1 MLDRRGMTLIE
12 MLVALVIF
20 SIILGGSLGMLSS
33 QSRALDKNAADMGML
48 QNLSFGGDLLGQE
61 FRLSGSNVPFKQ
73 PMVLYAGPSTF
84 IFNADYASNTDSL
97 FAVFYNPGMP
107 TTQVSALLPAQRF
120 ALPGTS
126 PVFMYP
132 DSTYFAAG
140 SNALTSPAETINWRF
155 ALDTSTADATDYALF
170 RQVNDQAAEVVIR
183 NVIPTP
189 GRNFFRYHYKR
200 IPASGS
206 TSSSLDTVP
215 SAWMPVR
222 HTWAIHG
229 AAADTGA
236 SARADSLG
244 AVEVAFTVTNG
255 LTGAAQR
262 TRAITFMA
270 SLPNIGT
277 KKITT
282 CGGAPVLGVT
292 PAAAWAVD
300 STATP
305 WDSSIVLTWA
315 QAMDESSGERDVQ
328 SYVIWRRDQGAA
340 TWPEPIAT
348 VAAGAATPSWE
359 DETAV
364 PGAPGYQYML
374 AAQDCTPLLSGTA
387 TVTAPLVP

>member
-1 MLDRRGMTLIE
+1 MRDRRGMTLIE

-33 QSRALDKNAADMGML
+33 QSKMLDKSAIDMGML
-48 QNLSFGGDLLGQE
+48 QNLSFGGDLLSQE

-73 PMVLYAGPSTF
+73 PMVLYAGPNTF

-107 TTQVSALLPAQRF
+107 SGQVTALLPAQRF

-126 PVFMYP
+126 PAFMYP
-132 DSTYFAAG
+132 DSTYLAAG
-140 SNALTSPAETINWRF
+140 SFTLTSPAETIIWMF
-155 ALDTSTADATDYALF
+155 QLDTSSTDPNDYFLL
-170 RQVNDQAAEVVIR
+170 RQVNNAAPEVVIR
-183 NVIPTP
+183 NVIRTP
-189 GRNFFRYHYKR
+189 GRNFFRYYYKR
-200 IPASGS
+200 IPASGA
-206 TSSSLDTVP
+206 TSASLDTVP

-229 AAADTGA
+229 AAADTGV
-236 SARADSLG
+236 SSRADSLG

-255 LTGAAQR
+255 QTGTAQR

-282 CGGAPVLGVT
+282 CGSAPVLGTVPVAT
-292 PAAAWAVD
+292 WVVD
-300 STATP
+300 SAVAP
-305 WDSSIVLTWA
+305 WDSTIMVSWNRAL
-315 QAMDESSGERDVQ
+315 DETGGETDVQ
-328 SYVIWRRDQGAA
+328 SYVIWRRDQGST

-348 VAAGAATPSWE
+348 VAAGSPTPQWE
-359 DETAV
+359 DETVIA
-364 PGAPGYQYML
+364 GAPGYQYML
-374 AAQDCTPLLSGTA
+374 AAQDCTPMLSGTA
-387 TVTAPLVP
+387 TVNAPLTP

>member
-300 STATP
+300 SAATP

>member
-1 MLDRRGMTLIE
+1 MRDRRGMTLIE

-33 QSRALDKNAADMGML
+33 QSKMLDKSAIDMGML
-48 QNLSFGGDLLGQE
+48 QNLSFGGDLLSQE

-73 PMVLYAGPSTF
+73 PMVLYAGPNTF

-107 TTQVSALLPAQRF
+107 SGQVTALLPSQRF

-126 PVFMYP
+126 PAFMYP
-132 DSTYFAAG
+132 DSTYYAAG
-140 SNALTSPAETINWRF
+140 SFTLTSPAETVIWMF
-155 ALDTSTADATDYALF
+155 QLDTSSTDPNDYYLL
-170 RQVNDQAAEVVIR
+170 RQVNNAAPEVVIR
-183 NVIPTP
+183 NVIRTT

-200 IPASGS
+200 IPASGA
-206 TSSSLDTVP
+206 TSASLDTVP

-229 AAADTGA
+229 AAADTGV
-236 SARADSLG
+236 SSRADSLG

-255 LTGAAQR
+255 QTGTAQR

-282 CGGAPVLGVT
+282 CGSAPVLGTVPVT
-292 PAAAWAVD
+292 TWVVD
-300 STATP
+300 SAVAP
-305 WDSSIVLTWA
+305 WDSTIMVRWNRAL
-315 QAMDESSGERDVQ
+315 DETGGETDVQ
-328 SYVIWRRDQGAA
+328 SYVIWRRDQGST

-348 VAAGAATPSWE
+348 VAAGSPTPQWE
-359 DETAV
+359 DETVIA
-364 PGAPGYQYML
+364 GAPGYQYML
-374 AAQDCTPLLSGTA
+374 AAQDCTPMLSGTA
-387 TVTAPLVP
+387 TVNAPLTP

>member
-48 QNLSFGGDLLGQE
+48 QNLSFGGDLLSQE

-215 SAWMPVR
+215 TAWMPVR

>member
-215 SAWMPVR
+215 TAWMPVR

>member
-215 SAWMPVR
+215 TAWMPVR

-300 STATP
+300 SAATP